1 MIGYFTD
8 LSEAELYF
16 EEERIDSAAFD
27 DLPEDS
33 TDGFKRTAALTQ
45 AFNRI
50 FYSSEFDV
58 PEPADADS
66 DELPKLKKAQA
77 EFALYLAIHVRDED
91 VRKGLQAQ
99 GVIEA
104 GVVKEKYAESF
115 MAKTPIPPF
124 VYDLL
129 KDFLKVYPSAAAVNL
144 GRDQNR
150 SAGDKIKSYP

>member
-8 LSEAELYF
+8 VAEAETYF

-33 TDGFKRTAALTQ
+33 TDGFKKTAALTQ

-66 DELPKLKKAQA
+66 DELPKLQKAQA
-77 EFALYLAIHVRDED
+77 EFALYLAIHLRDED

-99 GVIEA
+99 GVVEA
-104 GVVKEKYAESF
+104 GVVKEKYRESW

-129 KDFLKVYPSAAAVNL
+129 KDFLVEYPPAAVVNIK
-144 GRDQNR
+144 RDQNR
-150 SAGDKIKSYP
+150 DAKDKIS